1 MNKPFDDPGLQAR
14 AEALAERLQ
23 AQNLTMATAE
33 SCTGGWIGKV
43 CTDLPGS
50 SRWYTGGIVSYSNAA
65 KVRLLRV
72 SEMLLVEQGAV
83 SQLVAEAMAQG
94 AREALGSHLAVAVT
108 GVAGPDG
115 GSAEKPVGTVWLAWA
130 DQQQVRSQRVLLAGD
145 RETIRRQTVALA
157 LEGML
162 PE

>member
-50 SRWYTGGIVSYSNAA
+50 SRWYAGGIVSYSNAA

-115 GSAEKPVGTVWLAWA
+115 GSAEKPVGTIWLAWA
-130 DQQQVRSQRVLLAGD
+130 DQRQVRSQHVLLAGD
-145 RETIRRQTVALA
+145 REAIRRQTVALA
-157 LEGML
+157 LEGLL